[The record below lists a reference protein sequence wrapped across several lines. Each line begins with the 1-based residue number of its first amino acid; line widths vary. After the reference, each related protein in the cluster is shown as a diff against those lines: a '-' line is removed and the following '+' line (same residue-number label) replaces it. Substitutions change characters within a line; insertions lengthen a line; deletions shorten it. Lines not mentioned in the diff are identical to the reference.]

1 LKFGQ
6 GLVGELGYAAKG
18 ETKTYSGWAK
28 HLLPWKWMQLPHL
41 LSPGGSD
48 NASAAPRSVPKTRS
62 RAIWEPHESGENEFS
77 TLATKARDAA
87 TSKSPEVVSL
97 LPEPA
102 FSIEYGGHVL
112 GRVILGHEKTIIR
125 VGNSCKVRIEDPAIS
140 SFLINK
146 VIGPLCSRLQAGW
159 NIVEADG
166 YLREI
171 VIDKPLFGEDAVE
184 VIKAAKWALAKAFSR
199 PLRGWGSRRHHRE
212 MHVGWRMN
220 EGGRMP

>member
-1 LKFGQ
+1 MSRGPRRSDITVKEVHPMSLK
-6 GLVGELGYAAKG
+6 A
-18 ETKTYSGWAK
+18 
-28 HLLPWKWMQLPHL
+28 
-41 LSPGGSD
+41 
-48 NASAAPRSVPKTRS
+48 S
-62 RAIWEPHESGENEFS
+62 RARTGQYEWKAEEGVKEPHESGENEFS

-212 MHVGWRMN
+212 MHVGWGMN
-220 EGGRMP
+220 EGGRMPRMR